1 MNHEIHSESRAV
13 LAHLTIQQE
22 GQEYTIGDPLIPKFI
37 RVPEPAVLVIELAD
51 GNRTLHDI
59 KELIQQEKGID
70 VNVVDFVTKLLALG
84 LVFSIDGRKIVDYD
98 TIQAPRHESWQVK
111 VGRIL
116 FHKWMARLYMM
127 NVVVI
132 ILLYAFNPS
141 LLPHFRD
148 AFLLNGIGA
157 NALLI
162 FVISSIQIVIHE
174 CGHFFAAVSRG
185 VKTNIR
191 FSIRYVFVAVETQMT
206 GLWAHPK
213 KKRYLPYLAG
223 MAWDCT
229 LLLICLLMQL
239 SAIESTFVF
248 ELSRLIALALFFSVL
263 SQFLFFLRTDVYYV
277 VVNWTNS
284 ANLHQ
289 SSKTFLRSRVP
300 YKREESKG
308 QWKRLPSGEKRAAK
322 VFSFFYIFGIATL
335 TFILIAFTIP
345 ASVTGLSMAFH
356 QVADFAF
363 DSVSFW
369 DGAIILLLMLLRLS
383 LYVIG
388 AKNVFRNRKIRKRE
402 LKAIGVR

>member
-1 MNHEIHSESRAV
+1 MNFEIHSGSKAV
-13 LAHLTIQQE
+13 LTHLSVQQE
-22 GQEYTIGDPLIPKFI
+22 GQEYTIGDPLLSKFI

-51 GNRTLHDI
+51 GSRTLQEI
-59 KELIQQEKGID
+59 KELLQQEKGID
-70 VNVVDFVTKLLALG
+70 VDVADFVAKLLALG
-84 LVFSIDGRKIVDYD
+84 LVFSIDGRKLVNYD
-98 TIQAPRHESWQVK
+98 TSQVPRQESWQVRL
-111 VGRIL
+111 GRIL
-116 FHKWMARLYMM
+116 FHKWMSRLYML
-127 NVVVI
+127 NVVAI

-174 CGHFFAAVSRG
+174 SGHYLAAVSRG
-185 VKTNIR
+185 VKSNIR

-213 KKRYLPYLAG
+213 RKRYLPYLAG

-229 LLLICLLMQL
+229 LLLICLLVQM
-239 SAIESTFVF
+239 SAIEGTFVYG
-248 ELSRLIALALFFSVL
+248 LSRLIALALFFSVL

-289 SSKTFLRSRVP
+289 SSKTFLRSWLP

-308 QWKRLPSGEKRAAK
+308 QWERLPSGEKRAAK
-322 VFSFFYIFGIATL
+322 VFSLFYIFGFTTL
-335 TFILIAFTIP
+335 TFMIIAFTIP

-369 DGAIILLLMLLRLS
+369 DGAIILLLMLTRVT

-388 AKNVFRNRKIRKRE
+388 ARNVYRDRRIRRRE
-402 LKAIGVR
+402 LKAAGVR

>member
-51 GNRTLHDI
+51 GKRTLHDI

-98 TIQAPRHESWQVK
+98 TIQAPRQESWQVK

-229 LLLICLLMQL
+229 LLLICLLVQL

-289 SSKTFLRSRVP
+289 SSKTFLRSSVP

-308 QWKRLPSGEKRAAK
+308 QWERLPSGEKRAAK

>member
-1 MNHEIHSESRAV
+1 MNQEIHSESRAV
-13 LAHLTIQQE
+13 LTHLTIQQE
-22 GQEYTIGDPLIPKFI
+22 GQEYTIGDPHIPKFI

-70 VNVVDFVTKLLALG
+70 VNVVDFVSKLLALG
-84 LVFSIDGRKIVDYD
+84 LVFSIDGRKIVEYE
-98 TIQAPRHESWQVK
+98 TSQAPRQESWQVR

-116 FHKWMARLYMM
+116 YHKWMARLYMM
-127 NVVVI
+127 NVVVV

-148 AFLLNGIGA
+148 AFVLNGIGA

-213 KKRYLPYLAG
+213 KKRYVPYLAG

-229 LLLICLLMQL
+229 LLLICLLVQL

-248 ELSRLIALALFFSVL
+248 ELFRLIALALFFSIV

-289 SSKTFLRSRVP
+289 SSKTFLRSIIP

-308 QWKRLPSGEKRAAK
+308 QWERLPSGEKRAAR

-335 TFILIAFTIP
+335 TFMLISFTIP
-345 ASVTGLSMAFH
+345 ASITGLSMAFH
-356 QVADFAF
+356 QVAHFAV
-363 DSVSFW
+363 DSVTFW
-369 DGAIILLLMLLRLS
+369 DGAIILTLMLIRLS
-383 LYVIG
+383 LYFIG
-388 AKNVFRNRKIRKRE
+388 AKNVFRDRKIRRRG
-402 LKAIGVR
+402 LKANGAR

>member
-51 GNRTLHDI
+51 GKRTLHDI

-98 TIQAPRHESWQVK
+98 TIQAPRQESWQVK

-229 LLLICLLMQL
+229 LLLICLLVQL

-308 QWKRLPSGEKRAAK
+308 QWERMPSGEKRAAK